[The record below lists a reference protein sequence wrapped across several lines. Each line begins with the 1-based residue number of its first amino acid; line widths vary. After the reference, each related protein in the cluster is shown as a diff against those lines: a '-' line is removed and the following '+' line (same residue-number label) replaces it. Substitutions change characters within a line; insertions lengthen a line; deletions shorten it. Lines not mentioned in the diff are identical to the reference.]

1 VQDPSGKLT
10 YFVRGHNG
18 ELLHGWETAPGN
30 DQWNVDVIRQGGT
43 GAVAVIAGRPA
54 VSQDISGRLTFH
66 ARTSTGGII
75 TGWQATPGDGPW
87 RYDSLP
93 LTVTVDGA
101 TETVRLAGD
110 PVSSLDASGK
120 QVFFARTTDN
130 RIFHGWSRYP
140 GNGPWEGTVIR
151 ADGNPVTIAADGATT
166 QSADGRLHYFARLA
180 SGRLGHWWQDA
191 PGVGPWH
198 GGEVANA

>member
-1 VQDPSGKLT
+1 
-10 YFVRGHNG
+10 
-18 ELLHGWETAPGN
+18 
-30 DQWNVDVIRQGGT
+30 
-43 GAVAVIAGRPA
+43 
-54 VSQDISGRLTFH
+54 
-66 ARTSTGGII
+66 
-75 TGWQATPGDGPW
+75 
-87 RYDSLP
+87 
-93 LTVTVDGA
+93 VDGA
-101 TETVRLAGD
+101 TETVTLAGD
-110 PVSSLDASGK
+110 PVSGLDASGK

-151 ADGNPVTIAADGATT
+151 ADGNSVTIAADGATT
-166 QSADGRLHYFARLA
+166 QSADGRLHYFARLT